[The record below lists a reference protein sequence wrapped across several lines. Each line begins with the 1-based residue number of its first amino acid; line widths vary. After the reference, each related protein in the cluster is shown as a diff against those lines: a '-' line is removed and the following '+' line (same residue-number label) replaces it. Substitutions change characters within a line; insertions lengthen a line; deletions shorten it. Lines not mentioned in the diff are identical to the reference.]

1 MSKNYPKEKNLRNFL
16 KLSLLIISTLFIGFY
31 MSGCG
36 AATTAIE
43 KRNLEVQTKM
53 SDSVFLEPVSPDKQI
68 VYLRVRNTTDK
79 NVEVEQ
85 QIKNAFEARGYKVV
99 NNPDLAYF
107 MIQAN
112 ILQVGKIDGTD
123 SDSSLQSGFGGGL
136 LGAGVSMATGGSGN
150 NIGIGAAVGAL
161 VGVVANTMV
170 KDIYYSMTTDVE
182 IRQRPALDEKISQN
196 EQNYSE
202 QGTTS
207 TISQNVNTSNVQW
220 KIYRTR
226 IISTANKV
234 NLEFDE
240 AQSELTKGLA
250 RSLSGL
256 L

>member
-1 MSKNYPKEKNLRNFL
+1 MKTIFKITTLIAST
-16 KLSLLIISTLFIGFY
+16 LLIGLFI
-31 MSGCG
+31 SGCG
-36 AATTAIE
+36 AASTAIE

-112 ILQVGKIDGTD
+112 ILQVGKTDGTD
-123 SDSSLQSGFGGGL
+123 SDSALKSGFGGGL
-136 LGAGVSMATGGSGN
+136 LGAGVSMATGGSGS
-150 NIGIGAAVGAL
+150 NIGVGAVIGAL
-161 VGVVANTMV
+161 VGVVADTMV
-170 KDIYYSMTTDVE
+170 KDIFYSMTTDVE
-182 IRQRPALDEKISQN
+182 IRQRPALDEKITQN

-207 TISQNVNTSNVQW
+207 SISQNVNTSNVQW

-226 IISTANKV
+226 IVSTANKV
-234 NLEFDE
+234 NLEFEE
-240 AQSELTKGLA
+240 A
-250 RSLSGL
+250 
-256 L
+256 

>member
-1 MSKNYPKEKNLRNFL
+1 MKNFL
-16 KLSLLIISTLFIGFY
+16 KLSIFIISTLSIGLY

-36 AATTAIE
+36 AASTAIE

-68 VYLRVRNTTDK
+68 VYVRVRNTTDK
-79 NVEVEQ
+79 DIEVEQ
-85 QIKNAFEARGYKVV
+85 QIKDAFTARGFKVV
-99 NNPDLAYF
+99 NNPDEAYF

-112 ILQVGKIDGTD
+112 VLQIGRSDETG
-123 SDSSLQSGFGGGL
+123 SDSALQSGFGGGL
-136 LGAGVSMATGGSGN
+136 LGAGVSAVTGGSGN
-150 NIGIGAAVGAL
+150 NIGIGAAVGAIVGL
-161 VGVVANTMV
+161 VADTMV
-170 KDIYYSMTTDVE
+170 KDIYYTMVADVE

-196 EQNYSE
+196 EENYSE

-207 TISQNVNTSNVQW
+207 TISQNVNTNNVQW

-226 IISTANKV
+226 VVSTANQV
-234 NLEFDE
+234 NLEFEE
-240 AQSELTKGLA
+240 AQAELSKGLV